1 MKEEITYDDFAKLD
15 IRIAEVLAAEVVEE
29 SDKLLK
35 LRISLGG
42 DPSAGSGEASGERQ
56 ILAGLKNSHDAASL
70 VGKKI
75 VVLANLA
82 PRKMMGLESQGM
94 LLAAGTL
101 EDGPVLLVPDGETKP
116 GSVIS

>member
-1 MKEEITYDDFAKLD
+1 MKEEISYDDFLKLD
-15 IRIAEVLAAEVVEE
+15 IRIAEVVTAEAVEE

-35 LRISLGG
+35 LRISLG
-42 DPSAGSGEASGERQ
+42 DEIGERQ
-56 ILAGLKNSHDAASL
+56 ILAGLKNSHEATSL

-82 PRKMMGLESQGM
+82 PRTMMGMESQGM
-94 LLAAGTL
+94 LLAADSDG
-101 EDGPVLLVPDGETKP
+101 GPVLLVPDGEAKP